1 MARGPIGQPD
11 LEGIDSDGGGELS
24 SFAGP
29 EGTDLSSIKDTQLEQ
44 ETNVST
50 EEVVSGEASPSGG
63 DATDPGSSTNFSN
76 DINVNAKPTAE
87 TDPETGQPDTQ
98 PSGPNAGQTQRTDGS
113 DSPDQTT
120 TATSDG
126 SNAEPTADSGG
137 LTDVRRLHLRD
148 GTTITTT
155 ESQLE
160 RFGGPENL
168 ATRVVESQRRLNES
182 IAEYSSS
189 GTGGGFGGG
198 GAGGPQQ
205 NQGGGG
211 GPSLGLLAAAGA
223 AVVGFIALT

>member
-11 LEGIDSDGGGELS
+11 LGNIDSDGGGELS

-29 EGTDLSSIKDTQLEQ
+29 EGTDLSSLKDTQLEA

-63 DATDPGSSTNFSN
+63 DATDPGSSTTFSN

-98 PSGPNAGQTQRTDGS
+98 PSGPNAGQTQQTDGS

-120 TATSDG
+120 TAT
-126 SNAEPTADSGG
+126 SGG

-168 ATRVVESQRRLNES
+168 ATRVVESQRRLTES

-189 GTGGGFGGG
+189 GGSGGGFGGGG

>member
-1 MARGPIGQPD
+1 
-11 LEGIDSDGGGELS
+11 
-24 SFAGP
+24 
-29 EGTDLSSIKDTQLEQ
+29 
-44 ETNVST
+44 
-50 EEVVSGEASPSGG
+50 
-63 DATDPGSSTNFSN
+63 
-76 DINVNAKPTAE
+76 
-87 TDPETGQPDTQ
+87 
-98 PSGPNAGQTQRTDGS
+98 
-113 DSPDQTT
+113 
-120 TATSDG
+120 
-126 SNAEPTADSGG
+126 
-137 LTDVRRLHLRD
+137 VRRLHLRD